1 LLRVPRGERNPRRRL
16 AVERDLERVGSRL
29 RERDVEDQHRSGLHI
44 HDACGRLAELD
55 RPFAAEQ
62 LVSSLVYEPD
72 PDRVDSDLRASSTNP
87 QHEVGARTDG
97 RETGEPDV
105 LEDAENAELSLLI
118 DEGVIGDEREVEM
131 QGQATRIE
139 LMTSF
144 CLMLLTTSIPCRTW
158 PNTVWTRSRWA
169 CGP

>member
-1 LLRVPRGERNPRRRL
+1 LLRISRGERHPRRRL
-16 AVERDLERVGSRL
+16 AVERDLERVGSGFRK
-29 RERDVEDQHRSGLHI
+29 RDVEDQHRSGLHI
-44 HDACGRLAELD
+44 HDAGGRLAELD

-62 LVSSLVYEPD
+62 LVACLVNEPN
-72 PDRVDSDLRASSTNP
+72 PDRVDADLRASSANP
-87 QHEVGARTDG
+87 QHEVRARTDG
-97 RETGEPDV
+97 REAGKPDV

-118 DEGVIGDEREVEM
+118 DEGVVGDEREVEM

-158 PNTVWTRSRWA
+158 PNTVCTRSRCD

>member
-1 LLRVPRGERNPRRRL
+1 MRVSRGERNPCRRL

-29 RERDVEDQHRSGLHI
+29 GERDVEDQHRPGLHI
-44 HDACGRLAELD
+44 HDTGGRLAELD
-55 RPFAAEQ
+55 RSFAAEQ
-62 LVSSLVYEPD
+62 LVSSLVHEPD
-72 PDRVDSDLRASSTNP
+72 TNRVDSDLGTSSTDP
-87 QHEVGARTDG
+87 QHEMGAGTDG
-97 RETGEPDV
+97 REAGEPDV
-105 LEDAENAELSLLI
+105 LEDAKNAELSLLI

-158 PNTVWTRSRWA
+158 PNTVWIRSR
-169 CGP
+169 